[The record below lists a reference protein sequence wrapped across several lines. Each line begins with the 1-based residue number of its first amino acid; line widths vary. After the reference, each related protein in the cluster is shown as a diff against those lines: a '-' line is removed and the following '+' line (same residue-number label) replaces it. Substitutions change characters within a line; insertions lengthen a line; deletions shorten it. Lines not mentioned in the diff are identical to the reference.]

1 MGDLLR
7 SALFKI
13 ADNGA
18 GPNDTPSTSAETQTQ
33 FQAQSQTQTMGSE
46 NQAKKSS
53 TSANATPTTT
63 PTNPP
68 LYGFAI
74 PNGKPPCV
82 PLKQSIDMLSN
93 MAHNFAT
100 MMDPFAAY
108 MDQNSNTN
116 DSAAAATTTASAT
129 ATAAAS
135 SAANDSLY
143 DHIIAAVEAD
153 RSARIEAGRS
163 ASVEAIV
170 NKVISVTE
178 SASTAASAAATAAA
192 SVASNA
198 LKEAENVLVSV
209 TPTAPEQP
217 AIVADPEPMA
227 DINTDQQASVDPKDI
242 MIVDCSDDEEEDL
255 RNLVT
260 SLTVNQNSSLES
272 NKKDE
277 NSASIENG

>member
-1 MGDLLR
+1 
-7 SALFKI
+7 
-13 ADNGA
+13 
-18 GPNDTPSTSAETQTQ
+18 
-33 FQAQSQTQTMGSE
+33 MGSE
-46 NQAKKSS
+46 NQPKKSS

-100 MMDPFAAY
+100 MMDPFAAF

-116 DSAAAATTTASAT
+116 DSTA
-129 ATAAAS
+129 ATAAS
-135 SAANDSLY
+135 SVANDSRYEDIKAHLDAERY
-143 DHIIAAVEAD
+143 
-153 RSARIEAGRS
+153 ARVAE
-163 ASVEAIV
+163 VF
-170 NKVISVTE
+170 KDLPVT
-178 SASTAASAAATAAA
+178 ASTAASATAAAASSVANADRVTAALNTATSAAASAATAAA
-192 SVASNA
+192 SAASNA
-198 LKEAENVLVSV
+198 LKEVENFLVSV

-217 AIVADPEPMA
+217 AIATDPEPMA
-227 DINTDQQASVDPKDI
+227 DINTDQQASVDLKDI
-242 MIVDCSDDEEEDL
+242 MIVDCSDDEEEAL

-260 SLTVNQNSSLES
+260 SLTVNQNSNLEE